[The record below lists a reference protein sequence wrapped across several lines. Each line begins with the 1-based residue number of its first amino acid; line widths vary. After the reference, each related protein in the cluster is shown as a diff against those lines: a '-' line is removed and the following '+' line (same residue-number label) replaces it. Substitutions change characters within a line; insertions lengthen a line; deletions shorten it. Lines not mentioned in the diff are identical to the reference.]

1 MSILFKTS
9 RGYFRDDLDKSLGID
24 RKILGPQSWREV
36 PAFWWEGVKF
46 WWEMRTK
53 AKEGYK

>member
-1 MSILFKTS
+1 MMAIN
-9 RGYFRDDLDKSLGID
+9 
-24 RKILGPQSWREV
+24 RKILGPQSLREV

-53 AKEGYK
+53 AKEGKNRG

>member
-1 MSILFKTS
+1 MP
-9 RGYFRDDLDKSLGID
+9 ID
-24 RKILGPQSWREV
+24 CNILGPQLWREV

-53 AKEGYK
+53 AKEGK